1 MFWHAQL
8 LLCFWPILA
17 LHVLY
22 FCTSFSLFLHYFWTT
37 LVLIVLFLQEMSSC
51 FRVYKLYHLVYF
63 GYWAQCVYGFQY
75 WLYILCSCRYKLNI
89 CCIISHI
96 LDNGCWVGFGSWCTV
111 TLTHPSSG
119 TMSRRTKTH
128 LIMTILGADSSS
140 KTDTICLL
148 LCFYSENILS
158 VCVCL
163 SVNGGLEG
171 WESNHLDLQCAG
183 ASSLRRHR

>member
-1 MFWHAQL
+1 MYWHAQL

-17 LHVLY
+17 LQRAL
-22 FCTSFSLFLHYFWTT
+22 LLHYFRPIFA
-37 LVLIVLFLQEMSSC
+37 LLLKCYCSYCPILAMSSGV
-51 FRVYKLYHLVYF
+51 RMYELYHLVYF
-63 GYWAQCVYGFQY
+63 GYYAQCVYGFQY
-75 WLYILCSCRYKLNI
+75 WLYFLCSCRYKLNI
-89 CCIISHI
+89 SCIISHI

-119 TMSRRTKTH
+119 TMSRRAKTH
-128 LIMTILGADSSS
+128 LIMTILGGDSSS
-140 KTDTICLL
+140 KTYTIGLL

-171 WESNHLDLQCAG
+171 WG
-183 ASSLRRHR
+183 V

>member
-1 MFWHAQL
+1 MYGHAQL

-37 LVLIVLFLQEMSSC
+37 LVLIVLFLLSL
-51 FRVYKLYHLVYF
+51 RVFVCMRSVILYILDISHNVSM
-63 GYWAQCVYGFQY
+63 GFQY
-75 WLYILCSCRYKLNI
+75 WLYFLCSCRYKLNI
-89 CCIISHI
+89 SCIISHI

-128 LIMTILGADSSS
+128 LIMTILGGDSSS
-140 KTDTICLL
+140 KTYTICLL
-148 LCFYSENILS
+148 LYFYSENILVPIVS

-163 SVNGGLEG
+163 SVIVRFEG
-171 WESNHLDLQCAG
+171 WG
-183 ASSLRRHR
+183 V